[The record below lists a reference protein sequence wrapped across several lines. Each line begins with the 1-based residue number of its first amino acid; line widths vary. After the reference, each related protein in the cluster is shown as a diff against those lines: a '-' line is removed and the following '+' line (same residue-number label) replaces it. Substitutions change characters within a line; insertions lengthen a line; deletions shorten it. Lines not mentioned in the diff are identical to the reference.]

1 MYKVTRLL
9 KSFVRLLLPVL
20 VFVVVTI
27 MGASV
32 WLVHT
37 TSTPPKNAYLVTPE
51 VYGRLSGHAARITE
65 ENWKNRDGSNAR
77 GWLFRGK
84 KNMPAVVLLHK
95 YGADRSYVLNLGVKL
110 AEATEFTVLMPDLR
124 GHGLNPPVASSSF
137 GGCEVDDTLAAIDF
151 LRGLRDA
158 EKENLVGEEIGI
170 YGVEMG
176 ALAALATAGAD
187 QSLKAVVLDSVPTK
201 SSDLVDNVIARR
213 YPFVSYIT
221 SRMAQGGTYLYYA
234 SGCFRRQTVCEVARS
249 VTERKTLLLS
259 GVDVPALKTS
269 TESLAGC
276 FPSNTKVQAFTD
288 LNASGFDLVNVSPEK
303 ADSYDQKVIF
313 FFQENLKTPKY
324 EEPETIDVQPVPPP
338 AE

>member
-20 VFVVVTI
+20 VFVVVAI

-37 TSTPPKNAYLVTPE
+37 TSAPPKNAYLVTPE
-51 VYGRLSGHAARITE
+51 VYGRLSGHAARVTE
-65 ENWKNRDGSNAR
+65 ENWKNRDGSTAR

-84 KNMPAVVLLHK
+84 KNMPAVILLHK

-187 QSLKAVVLDSVPTK
+187 QSLKAMVLDSVPTK
-201 SSDLVDNVIARR
+201 SSDLVDSVIARR
-213 YPFVSYIT
+213 YPFVSYVT

-234 SGCFRRQTVCEVARS
+234 TGCFRRQTVCEVARS
-249 VTERKTLLLS
+249 VSDRKALLLS

-276 FPSNTKVQAFTD
+276 FPSNTKVQSFTD

-303 ADSYDQKVIF
+303 ANSYDQKVIF

-324 EEPETIDVQPVPPP
+324 EEPEIIDVQPVQPS